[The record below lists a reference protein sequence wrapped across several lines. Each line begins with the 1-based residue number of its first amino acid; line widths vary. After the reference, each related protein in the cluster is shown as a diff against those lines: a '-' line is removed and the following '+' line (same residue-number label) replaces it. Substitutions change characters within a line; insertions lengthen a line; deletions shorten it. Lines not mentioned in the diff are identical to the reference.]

1 MQTIAGIRR
10 QSIYSPNHIENDT
23 LILMRTAEHLIDMGV
38 IVKIYEELD
47 LGSIEI
53 NESVIFSMAQGE
65 RSLDELLKLQNEGRV
80 IINTPQAAIKC
91 FRMNMVN
98 ILPQNKIPFPKSYV
112 LPVDNKNGISFDDFN
127 ARKIWVKRG
136 DVHAVHRED
145 VTLVYSEEERK
156 NIFREFNKRGI
167 EYAVLQE
174 HLEGDVIKFYSI
186 KNSSF
191 FHWYYLNGINHT
203 PFDKEQLFE
212 LASRS
217 AEILGLDIFGGDAII
232 SPDGS
237 ISIIDIND
245 WPSFAPIREQSSK
258 EIAQLIFQKA
268 KYFEETILLKS

>member
-10 QSIYSPNHIENDT
+10 QSLYSPNHIENDT
-23 LILMRTAEHLIDMGV
+23 KILMRTAEHLIDMGV
-38 IVKIYEELD
+38 IVKIYEEQD

-65 RSLDELLKLQNEGRV
+65 RSLDELLKLQNEGRL
-80 IINTPQAAIKC
+80 IINTPQAAKKC

-186 KNSSF
+186 KSSSF

-203 PFDKEQLFE
+203 PFNKELLVE

-217 AEILGLDIFGGDAII
+217 AEILGLDIYGGDAII

>member
-1 MQTIAGIRR
+1 MQTIAGIKR
-10 QSIYSPNHIENDT
+10 QSLYSPNHIENDT
-23 LILMRTAEHLIDMGV
+23 LILMRTAEHLNNMGV
-38 IVKIYEELD
+38 IVKIYEEQD

-53 NESVIFSMAQGE
+53 NEPVIFSMAQGE
-65 RSLDELLKLQNEGRV
+65 RALNELLKLGNEGRV
-80 IINTPQAAIKC
+80 IINTPQAGIKC

-98 ILPQNKIPFPKSYV
+98 ILSQNKIPFPRSYV
-112 LPVDNKNGISFDDFN
+112 LPVDNINGISFDDFN

-212 LASRS
+212 FTSRS

-232 SPDGS
+232 SPNGS

>member
-10 QSIYSPNHIENDT
+10 QPLYSPNHIENDT
-23 LILMRTAEHLIDMGV
+23 LILMRTAEHLINMGV
-38 IVKIYEELD
+38 LVKIYEEED

-53 NESVIFSMAQGE
+53 NEPVIFSMAQGE
-65 RSLDELLKLQNEGRV
+65 KSLNELLKLQNKGRV
-80 IINTPQAAIKC
+80 IINNPQAAIKC
-91 FRMNMVN
+91 FRRNMVN
-98 ILPQNKIPFPKSYV
+98 ILQLNKIPFPKSHV
-112 LPVDNKNGISFDDFN
+112 LPVNNYSGISFDDFN

-156 NIFREFNKRGI
+156 NIFREFKKRGI

-203 PFDKEQLFE
+203 PFDKEQLLE
-212 LASRS
+212 LASIS
-217 AEILGLDIFGGDAII
+217 AEILGLEIYGGDAII

-245 WPSFAPIREQSSK
+245 FPSFAPIREQSTK
-258 EIAQLIFQKA
+258 EIAQLIFQKT

>member
-10 QSIYSPNHIENDT
+10 QSLYSPNHIENDT
-23 LILMRTAEHLIDMGV
+23 KILMRTAEHLIDMGV
-38 IVKIYEELD
+38 IVKIYEEQD

-65 RSLDELLKLQNEGRV
+65 RSLDELLKLENEGRV

-98 ILPQNKIPFPKSYV
+98 ILSQNQIPFPKSYV

-156 NIFREFNKRGI
+156 NIFREFEKRGI

-203 PFDKEQLFE
+203 PFDKNQLFE

-217 AEILGLDIFGGDAII
+217 AEIVGLDIFGGDAII

>member
-10 QSIYSPNHIENDT
+10 QSLYSPNHIENDT
-23 LILMRTAEHLIDMGV
+23 LILMRTAEHLNSMGV
-38 IVKIYEELD
+38 IVKIYEEQD

-65 RSLDELLKLQNEGRV
+65 RALDELLKLENDGRV
-80 IINTPQAAIKC
+80 IINTPQAGIKC

-98 ILPQNKIPFPKSYV
+98 ILPQNKIPFPRSYV

-156 NIFREFNKRGI
+156 NIFREFKKRDI

-174 HLEGDVIKFYSI
+174 HLEGDAIKFYSI
-186 KNSSF
+186 KSTSF

-203 PFDKEQLFE
+203 PFDEEQLFE

-232 SPDGS
+232 SPNGS

-268 KYFEETILLKS
+268 KYFEENILLKS

>member
-10 QSIYSPNHIENDT
+10 QSLYSPNHIENDT
-23 LILMRTAEHLIDMGV
+23 KILMRTAEHLIDMGV
-38 IVKIYEELD
+38 IVKIYEEQD

-53 NESVIFSMAQGE
+53 KESVIFSMAQGE
-65 RSLDELLKLQNEGRV
+65 RALDELLKLENDGRV
-80 IINTPQAAIKC
+80 IINTPQAGIKC

-98 ILPQNKIPFPKSYV
+98 ILSQNQIPFPKSYV

-156 NIFREFNKRGI
+156 NIFREFKKRDI

-174 HLEGDVIKFYSI
+174 HLEGDAIKFYSI
-186 KNSSF
+186 KSTSF

-203 PFDKEQLFE
+203 PFDEEQLFE

-232 SPDGS
+232 SPNGS

-268 KYFEETILLKS
+268 KYFEENILLKS

>member
-10 QSIYSPNHIENDT
+10 QSLYSPNHIENDT
-23 LILMRTAEHLIDMGV
+23 KILMRTAEHLIDMGV
-38 IVKIYEELD
+38 IVKIYEEQD

-53 NESVIFSMAQGE
+53 KESVIFSMAQGE
-65 RSLDELLKLQNEGRV
+65 RSLDELLKLENEGRV

-98 ILPQNKIPFPKSYV
+98 ILSQNQIPFPKSYV

-156 NIFREFNKRGI
+156 NIFREFKKRDI

-174 HLEGDVIKFYSI
+174 HLEGDAIKFYSI
-186 KNSSF
+186 KSTSF

-203 PFDKEQLFE
+203 PFDKNQLFE

-268 KYFEETILLKS
+268 KDYEETILLKS

>member
-1 MQTIAGIRR
+1 MLQIAGIRR
-10 QSIYSPNHIENDT
+10 QSLYSPNHIENDT
-23 LILMRTAEHLIDMGV
+23 KILMRTAEHLIDMGV
-38 IVKIYEELD
+38 IVKLYEEQD

-53 NESVIFSMAQGE
+53 KESVIFSMAQSE
-65 RSLDELLKLQNEGRV
+65 RALHELLKLENRGTV
-80 IINTPQAAIKC
+80 IINTPQAGIKC

-98 ILPQNKIPFPKSYV
+98 LLPQNKIPFPRSYV
-112 LPVDNKNGISFDDFN
+112 LSVDNNNEISFDDFN

-145 VTLVYSEEERK
+145 VTLVYSEDERK
-156 NIFREFNKRGI
+156 NIFREFKKRGI

-203 PFDKEQLFE
+203 PFDKDQLIE

-268 KYFEETILLKS
+268 KYFEETIPLKS

>member
-1 MQTIAGIRR
+1 MQIIAGIRR
-10 QSIYSPNHIENDT
+10 QSRYSPNHIENDT
-23 LILMRTAEHLIDMGV
+23 LILMKTAENLIDMGV
-38 IVKIYEELD
+38 IVKIYEEQD

-65 RSLDELLKLQNEGRV
+65 RSLDELLKLENEGRV
-80 IINTPQAAIKC
+80 IINTPQAAIRC

-127 ARKIWVKRG
+127 ARKIWIKRG

-212 LASRS
+212 LAYRS
-217 AEILGLDIFGGDAII
+217 AEILGLDIYGGDAII
-232 SPDGS
+232 SPNGS

>member
-10 QSIYSPNHIENDT
+10 QSLYSPNHIENDT
-23 LILMRTAEHLIDMGV
+23 LILVRTAEHLINMGV
-38 IVKIYEELD
+38 SVKIYEEQD

-65 RSLDELLKLQNEGRV
+65 RSLDELLKLQNEGRL
-80 IINTPQAAIKC
+80 IINTPQAAKKC

-112 LPVDNKNGISFDDFN
+112 LPVNNNNRISFDDFN
-127 ARKIWVKRG
+127 AKKIWVKRG

-203 PFDKEQLFE
+203 PFDKKELFE

-232 SPDGS
+232 SSDGS

-268 KYFEETILLKS
+268 KNYEESILLKS

>member
-10 QSIYSPNHIENDT
+10 QPLYSPNHIENDT
-23 LILMRTAEHLIDMGV
+23 LILMRTAEHLINMGV
-38 IVKIYEELD
+38 LVKIYEEED

-53 NESVIFSMAQGE
+53 NEPVIFSMAQGE
-65 RSLDELLKLQNEGRV
+65 KSLNELLKLQNKGRV
-80 IINTPQAAIKC
+80 IINNPQAAIKC
-91 FRMNMVN
+91 FRRNMVN
-98 ILPQNKIPFPKSYV
+98 ILQLNKIPFPKSHV
-112 LPVDNKNGISFDDFN
+112 LPVNNYSGISFDDFN

-156 NIFREFNKRGI
+156 NIFREFKKRGI

-203 PFDKEQLFE
+203 PFDKEQLLE

-217 AEILGLDIFGGDAII
+217 AEILGLEIYGGDAII

-245 WPSFAPIREQSSK
+245 FPSFAPIREQSTK
-258 EIAQLIFQKA
+258 EIAQLIFQKT

>member
-1 MQTIAGIRR
+1 MQKIAGIRR
-10 QSIYSPNHIENDT
+10 QSRYSPNHIENDT
-23 LILMRTAEHLIDMGV
+23 LILMKTAENLIDMGV
-38 IVKIYEELD
+38 IVKIYEEQD

-65 RSLDELLKLQNEGRV
+65 RSLDKLLKLENEGRV

-212 LASRS
+212 LAYRS

-232 SPDGS
+232 SPNGS

-258 EIAQLIFQKA
+258 EIAQIIFQKA

>member
-10 QSIYSPNHIENDT
+10 QSLYSPNHIENDAKIFMKT
-23 LILMRTAEHLIDMGV
+23 VEHLINMGV
-38 IVKIYEELD
+38 IVKIYEEQD

-53 NESVIFSMAQGE
+53 NESIIFSMAQGE
-65 RSLDELLKLQNEGRV
+65 SSLSELLKLQNEGRL
-80 IINTPQAAIKC
+80 IINSPQAAIKC

-98 ILPQNKIPFPKSYV
+98 ILPQNKIPFPRSYV
-112 LPVDNKNGISFDDFN
+112 MPVDNQNGISFDDFN

-156 NIFREFNKRGI
+156 NIFREFDKRGI

-203 PFDKEQLFE
+203 PFNKELLVE

-217 AEILGLDIFGGDAII
+217 AEILGLDIYGGDAII
-232 SPDGS
+232 STDGS

-258 EIAQLIFQKA
+258 EIAQLIFQRA

>member
-1 MQTIAGIRR
+1 
-10 QSIYSPNHIENDT
+10 
-23 LILMRTAEHLIDMGV
+23 
-38 IVKIYEELD
+38 
-47 LGSIEI
+47 
-53 NESVIFSMAQGE
+53 
-65 RSLDELLKLQNEGRV
+65 
-80 IINTPQAAIKC
+80 
-91 FRMNMVN
+91 MVN

-112 LPVDNKNGISFDDFN
+112 LPVNNNNRISFDDFN

-258 EIAQLIFQKA
+258 KIAQLIFQKA
-268 KYFEETILLKS
+268 KNYEESILLKS

>member
-23 LILMRTAEHLIDMGV
+23 LVLMRTAEHLIDMGV
-38 IVKIYEELD
+38 IVKIYEEQD
-47 LGSIEI
+47 LGYIEI

-65 RSLDELLKLQNEGRV
+65 RSLNELIKLQNEGRV

-112 LPVDNKNGISFDDFN
+112 LPVDNKNEISFDDFN

-186 KNSSF
+186 INSSF

-203 PFDKEQLFE
+203 PFDKEHLFE

-217 AEILGLDIFGGDAII
+217 AGILGLDIFGGDAII

-258 EIAQLIFQKA
+258 KIAQLIFQKA
-268 KYFEETILLKS
+268 KYFEETMLLKS

>member
-10 QSIYSPNHIENDT
+10 QSLYSPNHIENDT
-23 LILMRTAEHLIDMGV
+23 KILMRTAEHLIDMGV
-38 IVKIYEELD
+38 IVKIYEEQD

-53 NESVIFSMAQGE
+53 KESVIFSMAQGE
-65 RSLDELLKLQNEGRV
+65 RSLDELLKLENEGRV

-98 ILPQNKIPFPKSYV
+98 ILSQNQIPFPKSYV

-156 NIFREFNKRGI
+156 NIFREFEKRGI
-167 EYAVLQE
+167 EYAVHQE

-203 PFDKEQLFE
+203 PFDKNQLFE

-268 KYFEETILLKS
+268 KDYEETILLKS

>member
-1 MQTIAGIRR
+1 
-10 QSIYSPNHIENDT
+10 
-23 LILMRTAEHLIDMGV
+23 MRTAEHLNNMGV
-38 IVKIYEELD
+38 IVKIYEEQD

-53 NESVIFSMAQGE
+53 NEPVIFSMAQGE
-65 RSLDELLKLQNEGRV
+65 RALNELLKLGNEGRV
-80 IINTPQAAIKC
+80 IINTPQAGIKC

-98 ILPQNKIPFPKSYV
+98 ILSQNKIPFPRSYV
-112 LPVDNKNGISFDDFN
+112 LPVDNINGISFDDFN

-212 LASRS
+212 FTSRS

-232 SPDGS
+232 SPNGS